1 MADYSLN
8 KDGLLSSSETG
19 SVRMGMRD
27 GAPICLGYFSV
38 SFAFGIFATGMGLT
52 VYETILMSMLNLTSA
67 GQFAAV
73 PIIAAGGSFIELA
86 ISQLVINARYVL
98 MSLSLSQ
105 SMGNSVRSRD
115 KFLFAFACADEPYA
129 VAMAKQTSLSK
140 KYFYSLIILP
150 YLGWTLG
157 TAAGS
162 IAGNVLP
169 TSIISAL
176 GIAIYAM
183 FIAIIIPSTKTSG
196 KVALAILIAT
206 AISCAFKYVPVLNKT
221 PSGFVIII
229 CTVLSSA
236 IMALISLKDEEKEV
250 RE

>member
-1 MADYSLN
+1 MAYYSP
-8 KDGLLSSSETG
+8 KEDRLLTSSETG

-86 ISQLVINARYVL
+86 ISQLVINARYLL

-105 SMGNSVRSRD
+105 IMGKSVKLRD
-115 KFLFAFACADEPYA
+115 KFLLAFACADEPYA
-129 VAMAKQTSLSK
+129 VAMTKQTVLSR
-140 KYFYSLIILP
+140 KYFYSLVILP
-150 YLGWTLG
+150 YLGWVLG

-162 IAGNVLP
+162 IAGNILSA
-169 TSIISAL
+169 SIISAL

-196 KVALAILIAT
+196 RVALAILIAT
-206 AISCAFKYVPVLNKT
+206 AISCAFKYAPVLNEM
-221 PSGFVIII
+221 PSGFVIIT

-236 IMALISLKDEEKEV
+236 IMALLSMRDEE
-250 RE
+250 REMQK